1 MFCDI
6 ASVHSFF
13 LVFVYKDA
21 TYLACSVLHFLCC
34 SYLCLFFNWRVIAF
48 HFVLVSAAQK
58 CEWIIIIYMYP
69 LPLEPPSLPPWF
81 LVFKGNFILFFKV
94 VASIYIST
102 NSIRGF
108 PFPHYVSIITLSFI
122 HSSIDE
128 QLDCFY
134 ILYRGAH
141 IFPIFFLHVLD
152 KSQMNE
158 ITGSV
163 VDLFLIF

>member
-1 MFCDI
+1 M
-6 ASVHSFF
+6 
-13 LVFVYKDA
+13 
-21 TYLACSVLHFLCC
+21 
-34 SYLCLFFNWRVIAF
+34 
-48 HFVLVSAAQK
+48 
-58 CEWIIIIYMYP
+58 
-69 LPLEPPSLPPWF
+69 
-81 LVFKGNFILFFKV
+81 

-102 NSIRGF
+102 SSVRGF

-141 IFPIFFLHVLD
+141 IFPICFLHALD